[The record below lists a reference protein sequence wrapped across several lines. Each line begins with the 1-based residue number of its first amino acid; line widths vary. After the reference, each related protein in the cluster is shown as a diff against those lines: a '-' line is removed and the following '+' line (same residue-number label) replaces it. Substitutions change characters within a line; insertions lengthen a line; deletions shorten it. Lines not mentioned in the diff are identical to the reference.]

1 MDSSDTLVLSGAR
14 IIDGTGTEPVRGR
27 SVVVE
32 KGVITAVVEDARA
45 PRGNGVDLAG
55 HTLLPGL
62 INCHVHLC
70 LGAEA
75 DPVRPLREEPLA
87 LTAIKALLR
96 ARDTA
101 RAGVT
106 TVRDLGVCPSNDL
119 GPVFG
124 GS

>member
-1 MDSSDTLVLSGAR
+1 MDTSDTLVLSGAR

-70 LGAEA
+70 FGRGGRSGAA
-75 DPVRPLREEPLA
+75 AARGARWRSPPSRRCCARVRR
-87 LTAIKALLR
+87 R
-96 ARDTA
+96 AP
-101 RAGVT
+101 G
-106 TVRDLGVCPSNDL
+106 
-119 GPVFG
+119 
-124 GS
+124 